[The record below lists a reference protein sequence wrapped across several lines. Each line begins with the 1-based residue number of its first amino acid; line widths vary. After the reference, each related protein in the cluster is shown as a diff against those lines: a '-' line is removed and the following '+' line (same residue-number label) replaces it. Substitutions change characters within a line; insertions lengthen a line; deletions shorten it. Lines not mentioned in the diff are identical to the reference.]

1 MFINRT
7 DYDKVNKSDFWDD
20 KYINNEHKWDIS
32 GPTPAFVHWSKNL
45 KSSKRII
52 VPGCGN
58 GYDAMHLANQG
69 HNVFA
74 IDFSSKVINNLKNKK
89 IDNLNVVSGDY
100 FNLPSKFNNKFDY
113 FLEYTFLCAINP
125 DRRMEYIK
133 KSFDLLNSQGVYI
146 GFLFPINKPLSDGG
160 PPFGIDIDKIFD
172 MFSQFYYDIK
182 IEKSKYSIDSRSEN
196 ELFVTMKKNA

>member
-1 MFINRT
+1 MLIKRT
-7 DYDKVNKSDFWDD
+7 DYHKVNKSDFWDD

-32 GPTPAFVHWSKNL
+32 GPTPAFVNWSKNL

-58 GYDAMHLANQG
+58 GYDAIHLANEG

-74 IDFSSKVINNLKNKK
+74 IDFSSKVIDNLKNKK
-89 IDNLNVVSGDY
+89 IDNLNIVLDDY

-125 DRRMEYIK
+125 DRRMEYIE
-133 KSFDLLNSQGVYI
+133 KSFDLLNSKGKYV
-146 GFLFPINKPLSDGG
+146 GFLFPVNKPLNEGG
-160 PPFGIDIDKIFD
+160 PPFGVDLEKIID

-182 IEKSKYSIDSRSEN
+182 IKKSKYSIEARSQN
-196 ELFVTMKKNA
+196 EVFITMKKNA